1 MRRPPDKKF
10 DDYYSNLLCTSLR
23 EKRAQTFYLQ
33 GFSIYSVDP
42 ILVDADRTNSR
53 EFEENSYKKTNES
66 NSELFSRYY
75 DKLMNT
81 IESFKSNDRDL
92 TSINQLRNNMS
103 NQCDAFAEKPSGI
116 YTL

>member
-42 ILVDADRTNSR
+42 KYGGFGSAPKFPQPQNLQFLLTYHTFNHQKSALEMV
-53 EFEENSYKKTNES
+53 EKTLKQMANGGIFDQIGFG
-66 NSELFSRYY
+66 FSRYST
-75 DKLMNT
+75 D
-81 IESFKSNDRDL
+81 E
-92 TSINQLRNNMS
+92 
-103 NQCDAFAEKPSGI
+103 
-116 YTL
+116 